1 MTLLT
6 RRLSALLVAAAM
18 TTGLAACGGGSND
31 GSSGDAKDVTIGFV
45 GALTG
50 PLAASGK
57 NSLAGLKAGAKY
69 AKDELGVTV
78 TIKQRD
84 TKGEPTAAVAATR
97 ALAQDGVTAMY
108 FTTDA
113 FPAVQD
119 VLNQVKVPG
128 DTAGGIG
135 SILDQ
140 VGDSKRYK
148 YAFSTG
154 AGTAGPTSIR
164 PVLEQAKANGGKV
177 GMLSVGSAYGTAQ
190 EEQTLALAK
199 SDFPE
204 LDIVTQQF
212 PETATDVT
220 AQLQKLQDA
229 GAKTVVVWAYGA
241 PLVAVLNGFG
251 KTGWAPPTIS
261 AGLAS
266 GEPGARDLIPDSMKD
281 TLVAGPLAAGFVS
294 DQEGQKPQGAAAG
307 FEKIYMAGQDGEFD
321 ALDTVGAISFDWAV
335 IVAQAVDASGSS
347 DPQKVKDKLVDG
359 TEFEGANGT
368 YTFGPDKRIG
378 IGLDDLSMFKPSVPC
393 DAGTCLA
400 VPSK

>member
-1 MTLLT
+1 MSILT
-6 RRLSALLVAAAM
+6 RRVTALVAVGAL
-18 TTGLAACGGGSND
+18 TTGLSACGGSDSAGA
-31 GSSGDAKDVTIGFV
+31 DADTVTIGFV

-57 NSLAGLKAGAKY
+57 NSLAGLKAGAEY
-69 AKDELGVTV
+69 AEKKFGVTV
-78 TIKQRD
+78 EIKQRD

-108 FTTDA
+108 FTTEA

-135 SILDQ
+135 SILDE

-164 PVLEQAKANGGKV
+164 PVLEQAKANGGRI

-190 EEQTLALAK
+190 EEQTLELAE

-204 LDIVTQQF
+204 LDIATEQF

-220 AQLQKLQDA
+220 AQLNKLKDA
-229 GAKTVVVWAYGA
+229 GAETVIVWGYGA
-241 PLVAVLNGFG
+241 PLVAVLNGFA

-266 GEPGARDLIPDSMKD
+266 GESGARDLIPDSMKE
-281 TLVAGPLAAGFVS
+281 TLIAGPLAAGFVAET
-294 DQEGQKPQGAAAG
+294 EGQKPQGAAAA
-307 FEKIYMAGQDGEFD
+307 FEEIYMADQEGEFD

-335 IVAQAVDASGSS
+335 IVAQAVDAAGSN

-368 YTFGPDKRIG
+368 YRFGPDTRIG
-378 IGLDDLSMFKPSVPC
+378 IGLDDLSMFVPAVPC

-400 VPSK
+400 VPASQ